1 MAHTQPTQTQHRY
14 QADTEDTEDTDTED
28 TDTEALRTT
37 WLAEQARV
45 REGIVEADSCSGLAG
60 DTWSYVGGLDISFI
74 VGDDQGQ
81 TFTQIIVNI
90 ECPSKS
96 NLCIDDFLLCKSGCV
111 VKYDL

>member
-1 MAHTQPTQTQHRY
+1 MAHTQPTQTQHT
-14 QADTEDTEDTDTED
+14 QLEDTEDTE
-28 TDTEALRTT
+28 DTEALRTT

-45 REGIVEADSCSGLAG
+45 RERIVEADSCSGLAG

-90 ECPSKS
+90 ECPICVSTLFS
-96 NLCIDDFLLCKSGCV
+96 SVQIWMDLL
-111 VKYDL
+111 

>member
-14 QADTEDTEDTDTED
+14 QEDTD
-28 TDTEALRTT
+28 DTEALRTT

-45 REGIVEADSCSGLAG
+45 SERIMEADSCNGLAG

-81 TFTQIIVNI
+81 TFTQIIVN
-90 ECPSKS
+90 E
-96 NLCIDDFLLCKSGCV
+96 
-111 VKYDL
+111 Y

>member
-14 QADTEDTEDTDTED
+14 QADTDTDTED
-28 TDTEALRTT
+28 TEDTESLRTT

-45 REGIVEADSCSGLAG
+45 RERIVEADSCSGLAG

-81 TFTQIIVNI
+81 TFT
-90 ECPSKS
+90 
-96 NLCIDDFLLCKSGCV
+96 
-111 VKYDL
+111 

>member
-1 MAHTQPTQTQHRY
+1 MAHTQPTQTQHRH

-45 REGIVEADSCSGLAG
+45 RERIVEADSCSSGLAG

-74 VGDDQGQ
+74 VGDDQGL
-81 TFTQIIVNI
+81 TLTQIIVNT
-90 ECPSKS
+90 EH
-96 NLCIDDFLLCKSGCV
+96 
-111 VKYDL
+111 

>member
-14 QADTEDTEDTDTED
+14 QDREDTEDTD
-28 TDTEALRTT
+28 ALRTT
-37 WLAEQARV
+37 WLAEQARG
-45 REGIVEADSCSGLAG
+45 RERIVEGDSCSGLAG

-96 NLCIDDFLLCKSGCV
+96 NLCIDVMMFFCANLDGSV

>member
-1 MAHTQPTQTQHRY
+1 MISLLHYKEITIFRTMAHTQPTQTQHRY
-14 QADTEDTEDTDTED
+14 QEDTEDTED

-45 REGIVEADSCSGLAG
+45 RERIVEADSCSGLAG

-81 TFTQIIVNI
+81 TFT
-90 ECPSKS
+90 
-96 NLCIDDFLLCKSGCV
+96 
-111 VKYDL
+111 